1 MCSLTILGGGVGWGG
16 GGKRSLIN
24 LLKFASERWV
34 LTWRPG
40 ETKRDKNENHYQ
52 NNEVIA
58 ADMEG

>member
-1 MCSLTILGGGVGWGG
+1 MFSHDFRGWGGVGG

-34 LTWRPG
+34 LTWRQG

-52 NNEVIA
+52 NNEVLNA
-58 ADMEG
+58 R